1 MNKISSIVMLFVLVV
16 VPRNSLAQNPP
27 NWAVNPPDFQFNA
40 SMSGVL
46 IFNDVES
53 TDSTDIIAAFVGG
66 ECRGVKTDGLYFPPS
81 GHWVF
86 GLTIYGNTSGE
97 VITFKAYDASADLVF
112 ELTGFIYKFIPNE
125 IVGSAEDPVGWSFLS
140 NYPVPPDSF
149 NYISTPS
156 SGLFRGQATVDSI
169 SAESGDWIA
178 AFDEDGNC
186 AGADTLWIISNI
198 SYINL
203 NIYGD
208 DMTSPDIDE
217 GINGGEDF
225 ILRFWDSSQD
235 VIYEYPESFDCW
247 YNNNGAP
254 MIGCGDI
261 NTIYNFEQGNDAPVL
276 VLIGDQA
283 TNEDTPLTITLSA
296 SDVEGDELSYSAIT
310 ENESVSVSVTGDSL
324 TLSPTE
330 NYNGS
335 VSVTVTVSDEFLS
348 DDETFTLTVTPVN
361 DPPNNFSLISPE
373 NNSTVVLNTL
383 DDSTKFAWHSSFDV
397 DGDSLLYK
405 FVREAMVNSV
415 SIDSLITDTNV
426 DTNLFLSHQEMYNSF
441 HDTLQAMGD
450 SIVTFRWCA
459 HAFDSTDSTT
469 TDTFVIDF
477 KFSQNLLSIDEIV
490 GVPSLFSLH
499 QNVPNPFNSIT
510 TLYYKLPENIFVT
523 ISVYNI
529 LGKQIKVLVNTT
541 KEAGFRLVQWD
552 ATDSMGRPVS
562 AGVYLYR
569 IQAGEFVRTKKM
581 VLLK

>member
-1 MNKISSIVMLFVLVV
+1 MNKSLSIATLFVLVV
-16 VPRNSLAQNPP
+16 VPRNSLAQN
-27 NWAVNPPDFQFNA
+27 WTVNPNDFLLNA
-40 SMSGVL
+40 SITGVL
-46 IFNDVES
+46 IFNGLES
-53 TDSTDIIAAFVGG
+53 TDSEDIIAAFVGD
-66 ECRGVKTDGLYFPPS
+66 ECRGIDDQGFYFEPTD
-81 GHWVF
+81 HWVW
-86 GLTIYGNTSGE
+86 GITIFANMIGE
-97 VITFKAYDASADLVF
+97 TFTFKAYDASADFVF
-112 ELTGFIYKFIPNE
+112 ELTDYTYEFISND
-125 IVGSAEDPVGWSFLS
+125 IVGSAEDPVEWSFLS
-140 NYPVPPDSF
+140 NHPDPPDSF

-156 SGLFRGQATVDSI
+156 SGLFRGQAVVDGI

-186 AGADTLWIISNI
+186 AGADTLWIINNI

-254 MIGCGDI
+254 MNSCGDI
-261 NTIYNFEQGNDAPVL
+261 NTVYNFEQGNDAPVL
-276 VLIGDQA
+276 ILIGDQA

-296 SDVEGDELSYSAIT
+296 SDVEGDELSYSVIT
-310 ENESVSVSVTGDSL
+310 ENESVSASVTGDSL

-415 SIDSLITDTNV
+415 SIDSLIINTNIDTS
-426 DTNLFLSHQEMYNSF
+426 LSLSHQEMYNLF
-441 HDTLQAMGD
+441 HDTLEAMGD

-499 QNVPNPFNSIT
+499 QNVPNPFNPIT
-510 TLYYKLPENIFVT
+510 TLYYKLPKNIFVN
-523 ISVYNI
+523 ISIYNI

-541 KEAGFRLVQWD
+541 KETGLRSIQWD

>member
-1 MNKISSIVMLFVLVV
+1 
-16 VPRNSLAQNPP
+16 
-27 NWAVNPPDFQFNA
+27 
-40 SMSGVL
+40 
-46 IFNDVES
+46 
-53 TDSTDIIAAFVGG
+53 
-66 ECRGVKTDGLYFPPS
+66 
-81 GHWVF
+81 
-86 GLTIYGNTSGE
+86 LTIYGNTSGE
-97 VITFKAYDASADLVF
+97 VITFIAYDASADFVF
-112 ELTGFIYKFIPNE
+112 ELTGYTYEFITNDV
-125 IVGSAEDPVGWSFLS
+125 VGSAEDPVEWSFFS
-140 NYPVPPDSF
+140 NHPDPPDSF
-149 NYISTPS
+149 NSTPTNR
-156 SGLFRGQATVDSI
+156 SGVFQGQITVNNFYNNVD
-169 SAESGDWIA
+169 GFDWIA

-186 AGADTLWIISNI
+186 AGSEPITIANNT
-198 SYINL
+198 SYINFQ
-203 NIYGD
+203 IYGD
-208 DMTSPDIDE
+208 DSLTPNEDE
-217 GINGGEDF
+217 GMSAGEDF
-225 ILRFWDSSQD
+225 VLRFWDSSED
-235 VIYEYPESFDCW
+235 VIYAYSESFDCW
-247 YNNNGAP
+247 YSNNGAP
-254 MIGCGDI
+254 MVGCGDM
-261 NTIYNFEQGNDAPVL
+261 NTVYNFEQGNDAPVL

-296 SDVEGDELSYSAIT
+296 SDVEGDELSYSVIT
-310 ENESVSVSVTGDSL
+310 ENESVSASVTGDSL

-383 DDSTKFAWHSSFDV
+383 DDSTRFAWHSSFDV

-415 SIDSLITDTNV
+415 SIDSLIINTNIDTS
-426 DTNLFLSHQEMYNSF
+426 LSLSHQEMYNLF
-441 HDTLQAMGD
+441 HDTLEAMGD

-499 QNVPNPFNSIT
+499 QNVPNPFNPIT
-510 TLYYKLPENIFVT
+510 TLYYKLPKNIFVN
-523 ISVYNI
+523 ISIYNI

-541 KEAGFRLVQWD
+541 KETGLRSIQWD